1 MGDAAAAAVGAL
13 EYESAGTVHV
23 GSREMPPWRRA
34 ELPDAPQFTWR
45 NWVGLIGPGL
55 LMGGASIGGGEW
67 LLGPSVTA
75 RYGAGLLWLAT
86 LSILFQVFYNLEVSR
101 YALYTGEPIFTGKF
115 RTMPGPRFWVVAY
128 LFLDLGSIFPY
139 LAANA
144 ATPLLTAVLGHEPNA
159 RDTLRLF
166 GGAVTLGHTQMIRVT
181 GVCLFL
187 LCLVPLIFG
196 GKIYNSIKAV
206 LSAKVVLVLGF
217 LLLLAVTQTT
227 WETWA
232 EIIAGFFK
240 FGTVP
245 TGETTTD
252 NLFVAAWQGRALPS
266 IDFTHVAMLAA
277 FASIAGS
284 GGLTN
289 AVISNY
295 TRDQGWGMGRH
306 VGAIPSI
313 VGGQQIALSH
323 TGAVFDVN
331 DRTLPRWRAWLR
343 HVRRDQL
350 AIWMPACF
358 IGLALP
364 AMLSVQFLQGRVD
377 LKELKAYD
385 WKAPVMTAT
394 AVSQDVAADW
404 GPAWGNGMWYAV
416 VLCGLLVLLPT
427 ACQTADGIIRRW
439 VDVLWTSSAR
449 LREVEPHKIKQL
461 YFRVLVGYAVF
472 GTITL
477 SVSHSPG
484 TVVKIATNIYNSA
497 LGFSFLHTLA
507 VNTILLPKELRPG
520 WFTRIGMLLGG
531 LFFLALAT
539 VALIQ
544 TVRQAIAA

>member
-1 MGDAAAAAVGAL
+1 MGDAAAAPVGTL
-13 EYESAGTVHV
+13 GYGSPGTVQA
-23 GSREMPPWRRA
+23 GSREMPPWSRA
-34 ELPDAPQFTWR
+34 DLPDAPRFTWR
-45 NWVGLIGPGL
+45 NWVGLLGPGI

-86 LSILFQVFYNLEVSR
+86 LSIVFQVFYNLEVSR

-128 LFLDLGSIFPY
+128 LFLDAGSIFPY

-144 ATPLLTAVLGHEPNA
+144 ATPLLTAVLGHEPGKA
-159 RDTLRLF
+159 DVLSLF

-206 LSAKVVLVLGF
+206 LSAKVVVVLGF
-217 LLLLAVTQTT
+217 LLFLAVTQTT
-227 WETWA
+227 WDTWA
-232 EIIAGFFK
+232 SIIAGFFQ

-245 TGETTTD
+245 TGNTTTE
-252 NLFVAAWQGRALPS
+252 NLFVAAYQGRPLPA
-266 IDFTHVAMLAA
+266 IDFTHVATLAA

-313 VGGQQIALSH
+313 VGGHQLELSH
-323 TGAVFDVN
+323 AGAVFDVN
-331 DRTLPRWRAWLR
+331 AETLPRWRRWLR
-343 HVRRDQL
+343 HVRRDQI

-358 IGLALP
+358 VGLALP
-364 AMLSVQFLQGRVD
+364 AMLSVHFLPRGTEA
-377 LKELKAYD
+377 KD
-385 WKAPVMTAT
+385 WTAAVMTADG
-394 AVSQDVAADW
+394 VSAHVAADW
-404 GPAWGNGMWYAV
+404 GAAWGRGMWYAV

-477 SVSHSPG
+477 SLSHSPG
-484 TVVKIATNIYNSA
+484 TVVKIATNIYNFA
-497 LGFSFLHTLA
+497 LGISCFHTLA
-507 VNTILLPKELRPG
+507 VNTVLLPRELRPG
-520 WFTRIGMLLGG
+520 WFARAGMALGG
-531 LFFLALAT
+531 VFFVFLAT
-539 VALIQ
+539 VAAIQ
-544 TVRQAIAA
+544 TARQLMG

>member
-1 MGDAAAAAVGAL
+1 MSQPAQETLDNLAAPP
-13 EYESAGTVHV
+13 AGSTA
-23 GSREMPPWRRA
+23 MPPWNKG
-34 ELPDAPQFTWR
+34 ELPEAPTFTWR

-67 LLGPSVTA
+67 LLGPNVTA

-86 LSILFQVFYNLEVSR
+86 ISIVGQVFYNIEVSR
-101 YALYTGEPIFTGKF
+101 YTLYTGEPIFTGKF
-115 RTMPGPRFWVVAY
+115 RTMPGPGFWVVAY
-128 LFLDLGSIFPY
+128 LFLDAGSIFPY

-144 ATPLLTAVLGHEPNA
+144 ATPLLASILGHVPGKD
-159 RDTLRLF
+159 DTLRI
-166 GGAVTLGHTQMIRVT
+166 LGSSLVLNQTQMIRVT
-181 GVCLFL
+181 GILLFL

-206 LSAKVVLVLGF
+206 LSAKVVIVLGF
-217 LLLLAVTQTT
+217 LLLLAVTQTS
-227 WETWA
+227 WETWSK
-232 EIIAGFFK
+232 ILGGFVQ

-245 TGETTTD
+245 TGNTSTD
-252 NLFVAAWQGRALPS
+252 NVFAAMAQGRPLPA
-266 IDFTHVAMLAA
+266 IDFTHVATLAA

-313 VGGQQIALSH
+313 VGGQEIALSH

-331 DRTLPRWRAWLR
+331 EQSLPRWRRWLK

-358 IGLALP
+358 VGLALP
-364 AMLSVQFLQGRVD
+364 AMLSIHFLPQGTIAS
-377 LKELKAYD
+377 EWTA
-385 WKAPVMTAT
+385 AAMTAQG
-394 AVSQDVAADW
+394 VSDHVAQTW
-404 GPAWGNGMWYAV
+404 GPAWARPMWFAV
-416 VLCGLLVLLPT
+416 ILCGLLVLLPT

-439 VDVLWTSSAR
+439 VDVLWTASPR
-449 LREVEPHKIKQL
+449 LREVETHRIRQI

-472 GTITL
+472 GVITL

-484 TVVKIATNIYNSA
+484 TVVKIATNIYNFA
-497 LGFSFLHTLA
+497 LGISCFHTLY
-507 VNTILLPKELRPG
+507 VNLTLLPGPLRPG
-520 WFTRIGMLLGG
+520 WLARIGLATAG
-531 LFFLALAT
+531 LFFLALAS
-539 VALIQ
+539 
-544 TVRQAIAA
+544 IAAAQTARALFGG

>member
-1 MGDAAAAAVGAL
+1 MGEVAAQTL
-13 EYESAGTVHV
+13 ELQPAPPRV
-23 GSREMPPWRRA
+23 GSLEMPAWTRA
-34 ELPDAPQFTWR
+34 ELPDAPRFTWR
-45 NWVGLIGPGL
+45 NWVGLLGPGL

-86 LSILFQVFYNLEVSR
+86 LSIVFQVFYNLEVSR

-128 LFLDLGSIFPY
+128 LFLDAGSIFPY

-144 ATPLLTAVLGHEPNA
+144 AVPLLTAVLGRELDPKAESVNV
-159 RDTLRLF
+159 LGL
-166 GGAVTLGHTQMIRVT
+166 TLGYAGMIRAT
-181 GVCLFL
+181 GVGLFL

-206 LSAKVVLVLGF
+206 LSVKVVVVLGF
-217 LLLLAVTQTT
+217 LLFVAITQTT
-227 WETWA
+227 WETWQT
-232 EIIAGFFK
+232 IIAGFFK

-245 TGETTTD
+245 TGETSTD
-252 NLFVAAWQGRALPS
+252 NVFVAAAQGRAMRS

-313 VGGQQIALSH
+313 VGGQEIALSH

-331 DRTLPRWRAWLR
+331 ARSLPRWRAWLR
-343 HVRRDQL
+343 HVRRDQI
-350 AIWMPACF
+350 AVWMPACF
-358 IGLALP
+358 VGLALP
-364 AMLSVQFLQGRVD
+364 AMLSVQFLQGKVD
-377 LKELKAYD
+377 LKELKQSD
-385 WKAPVMTAT
+385 WKAPVMTAQ
-394 AVSQDVAADW
+394 AVSEDVAADW
-404 GPAWGNGMWYAV
+404 GPAWGTGMWYAV

-439 VDVLWTSSAR
+439 VDVLWTASAR

-461 YFRVLVGYAVF
+461 YFRVLLGYAAF
-472 GTITL
+472 GVVTL
-477 SVSHSPG
+477 SLSHSPG
-484 TVVKIATNIYNSA
+484 TVVKIATNIYNFA
-497 LGFSFLHTLA
+497 LGISCFHTLA
-507 VNTILLPKELRPG
+507 VNTILLPRELRPG
-520 WFTRIGMLLGG
+520 WFTRAGMLLGG
-531 LFFLALAT
+531 VFFVSLAT
-539 VALIQ
+539 VAAIQ
-544 TVRQAIAA
+544 TARQIMSA

>member
-1 MGDAAAAAVGAL
+1 MPQPAAETL
-13 EYESAGTVHV
+13 EYAAPDAGTA
-23 GSREMPPWRRA
+23 MPPWA
-34 ELPDAPQFTWR
+34 KGELPEAPTFTWR
-45 NWVGLIGPGL
+45 NWIGLIGPGL

-86 LSILFQVFYNLEVSR
+86 ISIVGQVFYNLEVSR

-115 RTMPGPRFWVVAY
+115 RTMPGPRFWLVAY
-128 LFLDLGSIFPY
+128 LLLDVGSIFPY

-144 ATPLLTAVLGHEPNA
+144 AVPLLASVLGHVPTA
-159 RDTLRLF
+159 QDTLRFF
-166 GGAVTLGHTQMIRVT
+166 GVVLNHTQMIRVT
-181 GVCLFL
+181 GILLFL

-217 LLLLAVTQTT
+217 LLVIAVTQTSWAT
-227 WETWA
+227 WSS
-232 EIIAGFFK
+232 IIAGFFQ

-245 TGETTTD
+245 TGPTTTD
-252 NLFVAAWQGRALPS
+252 NLIAAAVQGRPLPS
-266 IDFTHVAMLAA
+266 IDFTHVATLAA

-313 VGGQQIALSH
+313 VGGQAIALSH
-323 TGAVFDVN
+323 TGMVFDVN
-331 DRTLPRWRAWLR
+331 EQSLPRWRRWLR

-350 AIWMPACF
+350 VIWMPACF

-364 AMLSVQFLQGRVD
+364 AMLSIHFLPPGTV
-377 LKELKAYD
+377 ASD
-385 WKAPVMTAT
+385 WTAAAMTADGVRDRVAQT
-394 AVSQDVAADW
+394 WGSGWGRPVWFAVI
-404 GPAWGNGMWYAV
+404 
-416 VLCGLLVLLPT
+416 LCGLLVLLPT

-439 VDVLWTSSAR
+439 VDVLWTASPR
-449 LREVEPHKIKQL
+449 LREVETHKIRQL

-472 GTITL
+472 GVITL
-477 SVSHSPG
+477 SLSHSPG
-484 TVVKIATNIYNSA
+484 TVVKIATNIYNFA
-497 LGFSFLHTLA
+497 LGISCFHTLY
-507 VNTILLPKELRPG
+507 VNLTLLPKPLRPG
-520 WFTRIGMLLGG
+520 WFARIGLTTAG
-531 LFFLALAT
+531 LFFIALASIS
-539 VALIQ
+539 AIQ
-544 TVRQAIAA
+544 TARTLMR